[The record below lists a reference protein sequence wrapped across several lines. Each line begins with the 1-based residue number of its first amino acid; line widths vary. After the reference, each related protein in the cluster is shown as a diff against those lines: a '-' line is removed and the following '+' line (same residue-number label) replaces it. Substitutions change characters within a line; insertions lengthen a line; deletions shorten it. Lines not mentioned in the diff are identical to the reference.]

1 VPESEEWTRLAPQ
14 RRLEQERLEEKR
26 RQLAVSNKNSS
37 EE

>member
-26 RQLAVSNKNSS
+26 RRMQEGVQH
-37 EE
+37 ETD